1 MPHSFIDQYFLKVC
15 LDNQAIGK
23 VKTPEI
29 EAVLLVPYSDHRILI
44 ISAESVVVIPKLP
57 NLGDSLLY
65 LTYLQEAVNHFQ
77 LEHT

>member
-1 MPHSFIDQYFLKVC
+1 
-15 LDNQAIGK
+15 
-23 VKTPEI
+23 
-29 EAVLLVPYSDHRILI
+29 
-44 ISAESVVVIPKLP
+44 VVIPKLP